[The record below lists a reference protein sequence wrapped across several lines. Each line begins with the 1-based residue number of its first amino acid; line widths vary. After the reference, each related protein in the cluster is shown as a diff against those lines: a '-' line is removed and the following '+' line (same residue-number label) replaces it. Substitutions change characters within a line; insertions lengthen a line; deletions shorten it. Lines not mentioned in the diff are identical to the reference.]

1 VLTDH
6 HVGEGLRH
14 FTFQP
19 GDIVVGD
26 GAYCRRQAIID
37 QMDAGIDVVVRLHW
51 VSAPL
56 LHRDGITPFD
66 LSAWLTQLDAQKTGE
81 SDEEVSG
88 EVEVM
93 IKGKGRSKVVPMRLV
108 ATRLS
113 QAAATRAQKKRKAKA
128 SKNGRTSRDLTIQVA
143 DWLLVLTS
151 LSCEQWSRQ
160 QVLALYKARWHIELL
175 FKRIKQLV
183 RLHRLRSGNLQS
195 NQSVLAAMLVGW
207 ILMEQKANQLRAN
220 YLEKKGKR
228 TWQPVSTWAL
238 YAQLAQSFRSMIV
251 GVWTWSQ
258 IEASI
263 ERLDRLLRYH
273 PQEDRPHQESELI
286 QHLGQIGPK
295 ERSAS

>member
-1 VLTDH
+1 MT
-6 HVGEGLRH
+6 
-14 FTFQP
+14 
-19 GDIVVGD
+19 
-26 GAYCRRQAIID
+26 Y
-37 QMDAGIDVVVRLHW
+37 W
-51 VSAPL
+51 V
-56 LHRDGITPFD
+56 F
-66 LSAWLTQLDAQKTGE
+66 
-81 SDEEVSG
+81 
-88 EVEVM
+88 
-93 IKGKGRSKVVPMRLV
+93 
-108 ATRLS
+108 
-113 QAAATRAQKKRKAKA
+113 
-128 SKNGRTSRDLTIQVA
+128 
-143 DWLLVLTS
+143 VLTS

-160 QVLALYKARWHIELL
+160 QVLALYKARWQIELL

-228 TWQPVSTWAL
+228 SRQPVSTWAL

-263 ERLDRLLRYH
+263 ERMDRLLRYH